1 MRRKIAPILLALSA
15 TTALAAP
22 AVAAPP
28 GGTQPMTP
36 LPSTGSSPV
45 EPQPGF
51 RVLPY
56 LQAPSSEAMTLVWIS
71 ELETSGTV
79 TVNGPGIGRQTFT
92 SDPQYLDLMEYSDA
106 ELAQGIDGLDQGSWL
121 FSDNNYQHVVE
132 IDGLMAGKT
141 YRYTV
146 DQDGV
151 EHSATFTTAPDAD
164 RWNHVRLMAFS
175 DTETEPAGRIE
186 HREWETA
193 WAGLAD
199 GSADRPAIDSLWA
212 ERYGTAVRYGEE
224 LVRYPMNQADAL
236 DANIAT
242 IAEQDPDLMLIAGDL
257 VQGSGYQPAWD
268 EFWRHFAGDSSDLAS
283 NVPLVTALG
292 NWETYASISGGYG
305 TPEDRTP
312 VVVSRNRYLDYMV
325 TPGDPAN
332 PQVRDSYYRLDH
344 GPVTILTLDSTNGLP
359 DENTATGMLS
369 GEVFSGDDTNLT
381 PERMSTDTQ
390 GSFTAEEYGEAFADV
405 YGTDASESDLPDLG
419 EGSAQWEWAEAQ
431 LADARAQGQVV
442 IVQFHHAAYSSG
454 VHGTPPNHEFADN
467 QSGVAMRAYTP
478 MFEEYGVAAV
488 ISGHDEM
495 FERSFVDSDGDGVG
509 IQVYDVGVAADGLRG
524 EQLYQTEDGSYEP
537 IRFNT
542 HSEWSASVDEPE
554 LWENDTNGNP
564 QLVDGGL
571 HYGHLQM
578 DLQRTRCGSELTLT
592 PVYLFPLL
600 DAEYNVTGTERRV
613 YDDVVTLELTADG
626 EVVADN
632 SCRGNAHRN

>member
-1 MRRKIAPILLALSA
+1 MRRKLAPILLALSA
-15 TTALAAP
+15 TAALAAP

-28 GGTQPMTP
+28 GPQSMTP

-56 LQAPSSEAMTLVWIS
+56 LQAPSSESMTLVWVS
-71 ELETSGTV
+71 ELDTPGTV
-79 TVNGPGIGRQTFT
+79 TVNGPGIGRQTLT
-92 SDPQYLDLMEYSDA
+92 SEPRYLDLMQYSDA
-106 ELAQGIDGLDQGSWL
+106 ELTQDIEGLEQGSWL
-121 FSDNNYQHVVE
+121 HSDSNYQHVVQ
-132 IDGLMAGKT
+132 IDGLRADKS

-146 DQDGV
+146 TQDGV
-151 EHSATFTTAPDAD
+151 EHTARFTTAPESDK
-164 RWNHVRLMAFS
+164 WKHVRMMAFS
-175 DTETEPAGRIE
+175 DTETEPFGRIE

-193 WAGLAD
+193 WAGLAE
-199 GSADRPAIDSLWA
+199 GSAERPGVDSLWA

-242 IAEQDPDLMLIAGDL
+242 MAEQDPDLMLIAGDL
-257 VQGSGYQPAWD
+257 TQGSGYQPAWD
-268 EFWRHFAGDSSDLAS
+268 EFWRHFAGESSDFAS

-359 DENTATGMLS
+359 DENTETGMLS
-369 GEVFSGDDTNLT
+369 GEIFSGDDTNLT
-381 PERMSTDTQ
+381 PERMPTDTQ
-390 GSFTAEEYGEAFADV
+390 GSFTAEEYGEAFAAV
-405 YGTDASESDLPDLG
+405 YGTDASEADLPDLG
-419 EGSAQWEWAEAQ
+419 EGSAQWEWAQAE

-495 FERSFVDSDGDGVG
+495 FERSVVDSDGDGVG
-509 IQVYDVGVAADGLRG
+509 VQMYDVGVAADGLRG
-524 EQLYQTEDGSYEP
+524 EQLYETADGSYEP

-542 HSEWSASVDEPE
+542 HSEWMASVDEPE
-554 LWENDTNGNP
+554 LWETDANGNP

-578 DLQRTRCGSELTLT
+578 DLERTRCGSELTLT
-592 PVYLFPLL
+592 PVYLFPLM
-600 DAEYNVTGTERRV
+600 DDEYNVTGTERRV

-626 EVVADN
+626 EVVTDN